1 MNRQYSKFL
10 IPGIIVVGMVLRLPF
25 TSIPPIISDIA
36 KSQHVS
42 VEQLGILTT
51 VPLIAFAVFSSI
63 VPKIAEKLG
72 LERAFA
78 LMLLLMTIGSLM
90 RIVNTPFLYFGTLLI
105 GIGIAHMNVLLPSVV
120 RTYFPSRIGPVTSI
134 FVFSMGLATAVGSSL
149 AAPIT
154 HATNWHV
161 FVIILT
167 LLLGLALLVWLPN
180 VVFSNKNKAKRA
192 TLKSSTLPLTS
203 TRVWQNKYAWMLLFF
218 SGMQSAMFYVIM
230 AWGLTMAIQSGLS
243 ATVAGLFVGINALI
257 GLPFALIVPTII
269 AHFNSRQ
276 RQIFVASFSTIGI
289 IGYVL
294 LLVPQDTFGYW
305 LTINLFIGVSTASLF
320 PYVMATFGLKTS
332 TPSQTAQLS
341 GMAQSGGYLI
351 AACGPALFGYGFI
364 WFNSWKPQ
372 IIVITVL
379 FIIMTIVIILVEKQ
393 DKILK

>member
-161 FVIILT
+161 FV
-167 LLLGLALLVWLPN
+167 
-180 VVFSNKNKAKRA
+180 
-192 TLKSSTLPLTS
+192 STL
-203 TRVWQNKYAWMLLFF
+203 R
-218 SGMQSAMFYVIM
+218 
-230 AWGLTMAIQSGLS
+230 
-243 ATVAGLFVGINALI
+243 
-257 GLPFALIVPTII
+257 
-269 AHFNSRQ
+269 
-276 RQIFVASFSTIGI
+276 
-289 IGYVL
+289 
-294 LLVPQDTFGYW
+294 
-305 LTINLFIGVSTASLF
+305 
-320 PYVMATFGLKTS
+320 
-332 TPSQTAQLS
+332 
-341 GMAQSGGYLI
+341 
-351 AACGPALFGYGFI
+351 
-364 WFNSWKPQ
+364 
-372 IIVITVL
+372 
-379 FIIMTIVIILVEKQ
+379 
-393 DKILK
+393 

>member
-134 FVFSMGLATAVGSSL
+134 LF
-149 AAPIT
+149 
-154 HATNWHV
+154 
-161 FVIILT
+161 
-167 LLLGLALLVWLPN
+167 LVW
-180 VVFSNKNKAKRA
+180 
-192 TLKSSTLPLTS
+192 
-203 TRVWQNKYAWMLLFF
+203 VWQLQSDQVWRHLLRMPRIGMF
-218 SGMQSAMFYVIM
+218 S
-230 AWGLTMAIQSGLS
+230 
-243 ATVAGLFVGINALI
+243 
-257 GLPFALIVPTII
+257 
-269 AHFNSRQ
+269 
-276 RQIFVASFSTIGI
+276 
-289 IGYVL
+289 
-294 LLVPQDTFGYW
+294 
-305 LTINLFIGVSTASLF
+305 
-320 PYVMATFGLKTS
+320 
-332 TPSQTAQLS
+332 
-341 GMAQSGGYLI
+341 
-351 AACGPALFGYGFI
+351 
-364 WFNSWKPQ
+364 
-372 IIVITVL
+372 
-379 FIIMTIVIILVEKQ
+379 
-393 DKILK
+393 